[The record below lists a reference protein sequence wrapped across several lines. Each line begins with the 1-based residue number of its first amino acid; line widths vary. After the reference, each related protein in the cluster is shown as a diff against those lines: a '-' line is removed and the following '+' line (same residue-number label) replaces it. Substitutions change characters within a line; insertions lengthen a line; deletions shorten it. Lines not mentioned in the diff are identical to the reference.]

1 MAEKLNKNIWS
12 LFNKSKQKMNNENP
26 VKDQVETPET
36 EAHEGVEEQ
45 AVDQPNAEES
55 KAEITDDTEE
65 KVIEVKSKKK
75 KRSGRGG
82 SGAKKMKQLEND
94 VEALEKEVVAIEN
107 ERNEVKD
114 KYLRLFAEFD
124 NYKKRTA
131 RERLDILK
139 TASADIIRELLPVL
153 DDFDRAKSISEEGL
167 PEGIQLIYDKLLSNL
182 SRKGVKPVESN
193 GQPFDAEL
201 HEAIT
206 QIPAPTEEMK
216 GKVIDTVERGYTLND
231 KIIRYAKVVVGK

>member
-1 MAEKLNKNIWS
+1 
-12 LFNKSKQKMNNENP
+12 MNNENP
-26 VKDQVETPET
+26 VNNDIETPEN
-36 EAHEGVEEQ
+36 EAGVEEQ
-45 AVDQPNAEES
+45 VVEQPTTEENNAAAEEP
-55 KAEITDDTEE
+55 KEE
-65 KVIEVKSKKK
+65 KSKKN
-75 KRSGRGG
+75 KRGGRGG
-82 SGAKKMKQLEND
+82 SGAKKIKELEDD
-94 VEALEKEVVAIEN
+94 VEALEKEVVAIER
-107 ERNEVKD
+107 ERDEMRD

-124 NYKKRTA
+124 NYRKRSS

-153 DDFDRAKSISEEGL
+153 DDFDRAKTLSEEGL

-182 SRKGVKPVESN
+182 VKKGLKPVEST
-193 GQPFDAEL
+193 GEAFDAEI

-216 GKVIDTVERGYTLND
+216 GKIIDTVEKGYALND